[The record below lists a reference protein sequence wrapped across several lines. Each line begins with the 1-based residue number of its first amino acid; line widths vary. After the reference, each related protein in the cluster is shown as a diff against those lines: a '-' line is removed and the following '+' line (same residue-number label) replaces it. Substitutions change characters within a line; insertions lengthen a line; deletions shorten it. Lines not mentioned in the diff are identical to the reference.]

1 MNDQLYD
8 SVLNSTKKLIGID
21 PSDKSFD
28 MDILF
33 HLNAA
38 LFTLIQLGVITK
50 PYTIKSEYDTYFDVF
65 GDLSE
70 DIVSQAA
77 LYLAMKTK
85 LGFDPPSIS
94 IVNEVLRTQIAEAE
108 WRLNVS
114 VDPPDVTNNGEEE
127 IQND

>member
-8 SVLNSTKKLIGID
+8 SILNSTKKLIGID

-50 PYTIKSEYDTYFDVF
+50 PYTIKSE
-65 GDLSE
+65 
-70 DIVSQAA
+70 
-77 LYLAMKTK
+77 
-85 LGFDPPSIS
+85 
-94 IVNEVLRTQIAEAE
+94 
-108 WRLNVS
+108 
-114 VDPPDVTNNGEEE
+114 
-127 IQND
+127 

>member
-65 GDLSE
+65 GNLSE

-94 IVNEVLRTQIAEAE
+94 IVNEVLKTQIAEAE

-127 IQND
+127 IQNE

>member
-1 MNDQLYD
+1 MEEQLYD

-38 LFTLIQLGVITK
+38 VFTLTQLGVVTNL
-50 PYTIKSEYDTYFDVF
+50 YTITSETDTYFDVF
-65 GDLSE
+65 GEIDES
-70 DIVSQAA
+70 IVSQAA

-85 LGFDPPSIS
+85 LGFDPPNIS
-94 IVNEVLRTQIAEAE
+94 IVNEVLKTQIAEAE

-114 VDPPDVTNNGEEE
+114 VDPPVINREEE
-127 IQND
+127 EKSK

>member
-8 SVLNSTKKLIGID
+8 SILNSTKKLIGID

-127 IQND
+127 IQNE